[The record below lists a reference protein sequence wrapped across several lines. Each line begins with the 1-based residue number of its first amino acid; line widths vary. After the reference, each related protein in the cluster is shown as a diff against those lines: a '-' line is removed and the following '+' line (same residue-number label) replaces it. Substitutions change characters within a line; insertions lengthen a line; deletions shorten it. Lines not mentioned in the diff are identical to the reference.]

1 MWFETT
7 QQETEQRREE
17 GGDDSQS
24 EINGDGQK
32 KVTTE
37 GERVRKCVKCRK
49 ADDSEDEL
57 ERGRSGLRV
66 TLQYCPSSY

>member
-1 MWFETT
+1 MGEDSTLVQLNMDRLWWETT
-7 QQETEQRREE
+7 LRETEQRRDE
-17 GGDDSQS
+17 GGDDSRS

-49 ADDSEDEL
+49 GDDREDE
-57 ERGRSGLRV
+57 
-66 TLQYCPSSY
+66 